1 MRFHFD
7 AHQTYQLRAINSV
20 ARLFDGMARETYS
33 MAVRVMGVETQFESS
48 RSMLDSTRLFKNIQD
63 IQKLNGLP
71 PDEQLHLIT
80 ESADIVGTKKEVSF
94 PNVSVEMET
103 GTGKTYVY
111 LRTALELNRRHGL
124 KKFVIVV
131 PSVAIREGVLKTFQI
146 TASHFAEL
154 FDNEPYRYDVYDSKN
169 LTRLRGFAEDE
180 SVRFLIMTVDSF
192 NKEQNVIGKSTD
204 RLQGRVGL
212 HMLQA
217 VRPVLILDEPQNME
231 SAGSKQALAR
241 LNPLIALRY
250 SATHRNAY
258 NRVYRVTPFEAYRQG
273 LVKRIEVASVVAEKD
288 ENRPFVR
295 VLKISSTSRSVVAKI
310 EVHQRMAGGAIK
322 AKEYNFKPGQSL
334 RDKANRSEY
343 EPYTI
348 TDIEPS
354 TKTVR
359 FANGQ
364 EVKEGEPFGSNQQ
377 ELFRQQIRYT
387 VEQHFRRQK
396 QLLPAGVKVLSLF
409 FIDKV
414 ENYASADGLIRRL
427 FAEAFNELK
436 VKYSAWEKKTPEEV
450 SGAYFAKK
458 RRKGGAEELL
468 DSSGGENDNDRA
480 AYSLIMKE
488 KERLLSFE
496 EPVCFLFSHSALR
509 EGWDNPNVC
518 QICTLNQTTSELK
531 KRQEIGRGLRLVV
544 NQAGER
550 LPDEWVNMLTVVA
563 NESYQDYVDALQKE
577 IEEDFGDE
585 EAKKLRGTINN
596 ARDKPKARK
605 MAELPP
611 EFLALWDKIKHKTRY
626 QVKVN
631 SERLIFT
638 AVEDLNELMIEAPKL
653 VVTKARIEV
662 KSGSAFNALQMSNAT
677 TVASLAGKFPLPNLV
692 EKLSEL
698 LQHTKPALRLTR
710 KTLLA
715 IIRGVKDQQMILD
728 NPEEFAVRAV
738 EVIRKRL
745 EEELVDGIQYEK
757 DGKYYCQEQFVAEIE
772 SKSERMFPATKSL
785 YDQFVF
791 DSEIERKF
799 AERLESQQP
808 VKFYLKLPRW
818 FQVPTPVGNYQPD
831 WALVWQQTDQFG
843 DEGDKLYLVR
853 ETKGGVDGM
862 YDSEKQKVKCGSRHF
877 NGALGINYRVVSS
890 ADELPGGKSV

>member
-1 MRFHFD
+1 MRYHFD
-7 AHQTYQLRAINSV
+7 AHQGYQLRAIHSV

-48 RSMLDSTRLFKNIQD
+48 RSTLDPARLLKNIQD
-63 IQKLNGLP
+63 IQKQNNLP
-71 PDEQLHLIT
+71 PDEQLHLIA
-80 ESADIVGTKKEVSF
+80 ESADIVGKKQEVSF

-124 KKFVIVV
+124 KKFIVVV

-146 TASHFAEL
+146 TQSHFAEI

-192 NKEQNVIGKSTD
+192 NKEQNVIGRSTD
-204 RLQGRVGL
+204 RLQGRIGL

-250 SATHRNAY
+250 SATHRHAY
-258 NRVYRVTPFEAYRQG
+258 NRVYRVTPFDAYKQG
-273 LVKRIEVASVVAEKD
+273 LVKKIEVASVVAEKD

-295 VLKISSTSRSVVAKI
+295 VVKISSTSKSVTAKI
-310 EVHQRMAGGAIK
+310 EVHQRMAGGAVK
-322 AKEYNFKPGQSL
+322 PKEYNFKPGQSL
-334 RDKANRSEY
+334 RDKADRSEY
-343 EPYTI
+343 EPYVI
-348 TDIEPS
+348 ADIEPA
-354 TKTVR
+354 TKLVR
-359 FANGQ
+359 FTNGV
-364 EVKEGEPFGSNQQ
+364 EVKEGEPFGSNQK

-396 QLLPAGVKVLSLF
+396 QLEPQGVKVLSLF

-414 ENYASADGLIRRL
+414 ENYAASDGLVRTL
-427 FAEAFNELK
+427 FAEAFNDLK
-436 VKYSAWEKKTPEEV
+436 KKYPAWEKKTPEEV

-458 RRKGGAEELL
+458 RRKGGTEELL
-468 DSSGGENDNDRA
+468 DSSGGESEQDRA

-488 KERLLSFE
+488 KERLLSFA
-496 EPVCFLFSHSALR
+496 EPVSFLFSHSALR

-518 QICTLNQTTSELK
+518 QICTLNQTTSEVK

-544 NQAGER
+544 NQQGER
-550 LPDEWVNMLTVVA
+550 LPDEWVNMVTVVA
-563 NESYQDYVDALQKE
+563 NESYQDYVAALQKE
-577 IEEDFGDE
+577 IEEDFGAD
-585 EAKKLRGTINN
+585 EAKKLRVTNQRAKN
-596 ARDKPKARK
+596 TATKKAD
-605 MAELPP
+605 AELPP
-611 EFLALWDKIKHKTRY
+611 EFQTLWDKIKHKTRY

-638 AVEDLNELMIEAPKL
+638 AVEDLNEMTIEPPKL
-653 VVTKARIEV
+653 VVTKARIEA
-662 KSGSAFNALQMSNAT
+662 KSGTAFNALQMSNAT

-692 EKLSEL
+692 EKLAEL
-698 LQHTKPALRLTR
+698 LAHTQPALRLTR

-715 IIRGVKDQQMILD
+715 IIRGVKDQRMILD
-728 NPEEFAVRAV
+728 NPEEFAVRAA
-738 EVIRKRL
+738 EVIRNRL

-757 DGKYYCQEQFVAEIE
+757 DGTWYEQEQLEKEI
-772 SKSERMFPATKSL
+772 SSNSDKMFPATKSL

-799 AERLESQQP
+799 AERLESQTP
-808 VKFYLKLPRW
+808 VKFYLKLPKW
-818 FQVPTPVGNYQPD
+818 FKVRTPVGNYNPD

-843 DEGDKLYLVR
+843 EEGDKLYLVR
-853 ETKGGVDGM
+853 ETKGTDM
-862 YDSEKQKVKCGSRHF
+862 YSSEAQKVKCGKRHF
-877 NGALGINYRVVSS
+877 EGGLGVDYKVVQT
-890 ADELPGGKSV
+890 ADQLP